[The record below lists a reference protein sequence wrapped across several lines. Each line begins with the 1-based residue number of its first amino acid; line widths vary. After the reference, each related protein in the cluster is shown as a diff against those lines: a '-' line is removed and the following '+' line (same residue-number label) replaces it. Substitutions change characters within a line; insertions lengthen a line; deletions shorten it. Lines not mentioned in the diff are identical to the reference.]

1 MVIKTKQDIT
11 RYWMGHFTVPKE
23 PTHYQDVMIIN
34 KHEYQKLK
42 EIEGEIDNAIILSY
56 FNNCKHT

>member
-23 PTHYQDVMIIN
+23 PTHYQDIMIIN
-34 KHEYQKLK
+34 KHAYQIHKAK
-42 EIEGEIDNAIILSY
+42 TERNRRRNRQC
-56 FNNCKHT
+56 NNTVLLQ